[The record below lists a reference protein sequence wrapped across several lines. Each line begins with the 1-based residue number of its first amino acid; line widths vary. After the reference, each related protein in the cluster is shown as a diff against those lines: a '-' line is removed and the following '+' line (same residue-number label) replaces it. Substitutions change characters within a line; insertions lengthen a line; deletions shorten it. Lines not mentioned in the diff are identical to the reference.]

1 MSQLAKEFGNKLIQ
15 GFGFGFGMTTAFKL
29 LGKPPVQNQP
39 QIHNEKTNNL
49 SFREPIKKDR

>member
-1 MSQLAKEFGNKLIQ
+1 
-15 GFGFGFGMTTAFKL
+15 MTTAFKL